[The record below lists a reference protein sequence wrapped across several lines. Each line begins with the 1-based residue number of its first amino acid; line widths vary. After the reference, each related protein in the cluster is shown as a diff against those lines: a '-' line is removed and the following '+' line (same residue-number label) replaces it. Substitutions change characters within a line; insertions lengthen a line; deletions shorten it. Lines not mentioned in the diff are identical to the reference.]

1 MTFKTANHM
10 ADNFLEKQ
18 MDDYRNGRRRN
29 PVSHSG
35 GRRPGIY
42 PIKYPAQTVAVMR
55 ADLPGGSQLITQLVQ
70 AGATVAFTA
79 ESSGTAIA
87 QTAGGR
93 FYPDGIDQLRA
104 DLTARNQ
111 LPQTIIS
118 FTFDH
123 LLTASKAF
131 PNASARILITDTL
144 IPHSTMPAFVTILH
158 NNLPDIAAIV
168 ATTLSRQG
176 IRPTGVI
183 RLT

>member
-1 MTFKTANHM
+1 M

-42 PIKYPAQTVAVMR
+42 PMKYPPQTVAVLR
-55 ADLPGGSQLITQLVQ
+55 ADHPGGTQLIAQLVQ

-79 ESSGTAIA
+79 ASAGASIA

-93 FYPDGIDQLRA
+93 FYPDGIDQLKA
-104 DLTARNQ
+104 DLAARDQ
-111 LPQTIIS
+111 LPSAIIAFS
-118 FTFDH
+118 LDD
-123 LLTASKAF
+123 LLQAANAF
-131 PNASARILITDTL
+131 PSALARILITESL
-144 IPHSTMPAFVTILH
+144 ESHSAMPEFATILH
-158 NNLPDIAAIV
+158 RELHDLAAIV

-176 IRPTGVI
+176 IQPVGI
-183 RLT
+183 LRLN

>member
-1 MTFKTANHM
+1 M

-42 PIKYPAQTVAVMR
+42 PMKYPPQTVAVLR
-55 ADLPGGSQLITQLVQ
+55 ADLSGGSQLIAQLIQ

-79 ESSGTAIA
+79 ASSGTAIA

-104 DLTARNQ
+104 DLAARNQ
-111 LPQTIIS
+111 LPQAIIS
-118 FTFDH
+118 FALDD
-123 LLTASKAF
+123 LLQAAEAF
-131 PNASARILITDTL
+131 PEASARILIADSPL
-144 IPHSTMPAFVTILH
+144 SIPNIAVISH
-158 NNLPDIAAIV
+158 NGHLDLAAII
-168 ATTLSRQG
+168 ATALSRQDC
-176 IRPTGVI
+176 RPVGSI
-183 RLT
+183 HLN

>member
-1 MTFKTANHM
+1 M

-42 PIKYPAQTVAVMR
+42 PMKYPPQTVAVLR
-55 ADLPGGSQLITQLVQ
+55 ADLPGGSQLIAQLIQ

-79 ESSGTAIA
+79 ASSGTALS

-104 DLTARNQ
+104 DLAARNQ
-111 LPQTIIS
+111 LPQAIIS
-118 FTFDH
+118 FALDD
-123 LLTASKAF
+123 LQQAAEAF
-131 PNASARILITDTL
+131 PEASARILITDSPL
-144 IPHSTMPAFVTILH
+144 SIPNIAVISH
-158 NNLPDIAAIV
+158 NGHLNLAAII
-168 ATTLSRQG
+168 ATALSRQDC
-176 IRPTGVI
+176 RPVGSI
-183 RLT
+183 HLN

>member
-1 MTFKTANHM
+1 M

-42 PIKYPAQTVAVMR
+42 PMKYPPQTVAVLR
-55 ADLPGGSQLITQLVQ
+55 ADLPGGTQLIAQLIQ

-79 ESSGTAIA
+79 ASAGTTIA

-104 DLTARNQ
+104 DLNARDQ
-111 LPQTIIS
+111 LPAAIIA
-118 FTFDH
+118 FTLDD
-123 LLTASKAF
+123 LLQAAEAF
-131 PNASARILITDTL
+131 PEAQSRILIADSPLT
-144 IPHSTMPAFVTILH
+144 IPNIAVISH
-158 NNLPDIAAIV
+158 NNHPDLAVIL
-168 ATTLSRQG
+168 ATTLSRQDC
-176 IRPTGVI
+176 RPAGSI
-183 RLT
+183 HLF